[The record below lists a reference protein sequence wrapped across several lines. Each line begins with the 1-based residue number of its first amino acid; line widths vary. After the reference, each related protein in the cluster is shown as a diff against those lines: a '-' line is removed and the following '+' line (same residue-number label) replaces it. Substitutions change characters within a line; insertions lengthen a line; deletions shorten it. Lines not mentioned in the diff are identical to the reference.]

1 MYQASRPALFSRVR
15 PGSGARPDALRR
27 RGRRAD
33 RGNERAGGT
42 TTDAPSGARPPALLY
57 NCLVDRVSDGSEQ
70 ESTERGDSRA
80 PWFRAVAVSDD
91 LLGADGRRL
100 VEELGELREGTAPEA
115 RIRVVERHLRQ
126 WVAEDAVVD
135 PVADQVVRTLA
146 KDATATVEGLGQA
159 LGLGE
164 RQLLRRCTVAF
175 GYGPATLRRI
185 LRLQRFLDLAGDGRT
200 GVRLADLAHEAGY
213 ADQQHLARDA
223 RAIARSTPTELVS
236 NVRSVHAVDPDGT
249 Q

>member
-1 MYQASRPALFSRVR
+1 M
-15 PGSGARPDALRR
+15 
-27 RGRRAD
+27 
-33 RGNERAGGT
+33 
-42 TTDAPSGARPPALLY
+42 
-57 NCLVDRVSDGSEQ
+57 SDGSEQ